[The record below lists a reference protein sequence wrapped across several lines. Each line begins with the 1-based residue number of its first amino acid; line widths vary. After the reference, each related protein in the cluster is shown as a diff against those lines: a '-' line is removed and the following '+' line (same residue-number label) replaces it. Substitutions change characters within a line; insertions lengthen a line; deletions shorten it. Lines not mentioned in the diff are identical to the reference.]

1 MSAPGAPST
10 AQQAAQTISQAVS
23 RQDGAGLAAALRLD
37 LGNTALIAQ
46 LNSSPPL
53 EQICGRAL
61 VEPWDE
67 LLLEQLHYIKAAAA
81 GEHEAAYSHCERA
94 AACFQ
99 AAFEK
104 ESDWPVPALHSLC
117 LNLRRAAAAADAAL
131 VAKGERAAR
140 QQEAARTM
148 QKFFQVCVTD
158 RAPLPVSKKW
168 GALVVINALFHVY
181 FAINNLRLCQ
191 NLIRA
196 VEGPAFPKAL
206 DGQTVE
212 GRHFA
217 KAEVVTYKYFTGR
230 LALLNSD
237 FGAAERSHSLP
248 AAAGRRR
255 SRRGNRLARLAL
267 TLGSSPGPSSAA
279 RALRL
284 ATSGLC
290 SATSCPCGSRSA
302 CSRPRRCC
310 ASTGSTT
317 SSRSAAPCTEATSTR
332 SRSSSRRTSSAS
344 SGTARTCSS
353 SAPS

>member
-1 MSAPGAPST
+1 VSLASHQLGHMSAPGAPST

-37 LGNTALIAQ
+37 LGNTMLIAQ

-104 ESDWPVPALHSLC
+104 ESDWPLPALHSLC

-168 GALVVINALFHVY
+168 GSV
-181 FAINNLRLCQ
+181 
-191 NLIRA
+191 A
-196 VEGPAFPKAL
+196 VEQPAAGLGRGCGEGGGGCASRRARRDQRPLPRLLCNQQLAAL
-206 DGQTVE
+206 PEPDSRGRGSSLPE
-212 GRHFA
+212 GARR
-217 KAEVVTYKYFTGR
+217 AECR
-230 LALLNSD
+230 
-237 FGAAERSHSLP
+237 GAA
-248 AAAGRRR
+248 
-255 SRRGNRLARLAL
+255 
-267 TLGSSPGPSSAA
+267 
-279 RALRL
+279 LRK
-284 ATSGLC
+284 G
-290 SATSCPCGSRSA
+290 
-302 CSRPRRCC
+302 
-310 ASTGSTT
+310 
-317 SSRSAAPCTEATSTR
+317 
-332 SRSSSRRTSSAS
+332 
-344 SGTARTCSS
+344 
-353 SAPS
+353 